1 MELDLKKESLDVYEA
16 GGEWIVT
23 QEETAETIVP
33 DYCPDIARIIET
45 EGKVCIHSREIRDGK
60 AEVSGTVRVTVLYT
74 PEGESRIRMMEFA
87 LPFSVESDQRI
98 SGCSYLAVEPE
109 MELLESRMLNP
120 RKIFTHC
127 KLVTRLVGYRK
138 KQLCF
143 CTDVGPASELQ
154 IEKRQEQQRV
164 VFLSRIA
171 EKDFTFSEELKLSP
185 GRPGAVELLSKWVRS
200 SVTETKIVGNKL
212 IFKGLF
218 YITCLYRTV
227 DGACGCVSGE
237 LPFSQIMEVDG
248 AAEGATASLQLQLTG
263 MDIQLDGED
272 SESHQ
277 FAVTLYI
284 HAAALL
290 YEEREITLLHD
301 LYSTSYEVSY
311 EAEPL
316 LLHGFF
322 ETVKRRQNVREV
334 LELGVEAQSVLNIS
348 VACGAVSISRERDST
363 MLRTRATVRV
373 LYLDEGSVPLVA
385 ERCLDV
391 SCPIEMPDDCQI
403 TARAFCLEE
412 AQGVVGDKGIEV
424 RFPIDFRAEA
434 INQVKRVGISSA
446 TLDLTEMKDLQ
457 GAPSLV
463 LRCLGKQETAWDLA
477 KRYHTTI
484 SAILAA
490 NQLERES
497 DLPREQLLLIPR
509 KRA

>member
-1 MELDLKKESLDVYEA
+1 M
-16 GGEWIVT
+16 
-23 QEETAETIVP
+23 
-33 DYCPDIARIIET
+33 
-45 EGKVCIHSREIRDGK
+45 
-60 AEVSGTVRVTVLYT
+60 
-74 PEGESRIRMMEFA
+74 
-87 LPFSVESDQRI
+87 
-98 SGCSYLAVEPE
+98 
-109 MELLESRMLNP
+109 
-120 RKIFTHC
+120 
-127 KLVTRLVGYRK
+127 
-138 KQLCF
+138 
-143 CTDVGPASELQ
+143 
-154 IEKRQEQQRV
+154 
-164 VFLSRIA
+164 
-171 EKDFTFSEELKLSP
+171 
-185 GRPGAVELLSKWVRS
+185 
-200 SVTETKIVGNKL
+200 
-212 IFKGLF
+212 
-218 YITCLYRTV
+218 
-227 DGACGCVSGE
+227 
-237 LPFSQIMEVDG
+237 
-248 AAEGATASLQLQLTG
+248 
-263 MDIQLDGED
+263 
-272 SESHQ
+272 
-277 FAVTLYI
+277 
-284 HAAALL
+284 
-290 YEEREITLLHD
+290 
-301 LYSTSYEVSY
+301 
-311 EAEPL
+311 
-316 LLHGFF
+316 
-322 ETVKRRQNVREV
+322 KRRQNVREV

-348 VACGAVSISRERDST
+348 IACGAVSISRERDST